1 MKVIIS
7 KYFKLLTF
15 DDSSPIFEKISRIWR
30 QRVISSFSPTLQ
42 LFKNHFKA
50 NQNKQTNKQILVA
63 LKVFQNILKPKWKE
77 RKKERKKE
85 TNKQTWLLFENH
97 WKANKQT
104 WLWLWWNFFGIFWNK
119 HKKKQTNFRIIG
131 NLCWDKH
138 PIELVDIQVRQA
150 AKDLVVELN

>member
-77 RKKERKKE
+77 RKKERKK
-85 TNKQTWLLFENH
+85 LDCCLRII
-97 WKANKQT
+97 
-104 WLWLWWNFFGIFWNK
+104 G
-119 HKKKQTNFRIIG
+119 KQTNKLGCGCGETFSGFFETNTKRSKQTLESLETCVGTNIRLSSWIFR
-131 NLCWDKH
+131 WDKLQR
-138 PIELVDIQVRQA
+138 IWS
-150 AKDLVVELN
+150 LN